1 MDEIAS
7 FWNYHEMQQDMEELK
22 HVLLET
28 SLELERLRAEA
39 SDEMRKNKEYTK
51 QLIQL
56 LKITCKERDEARE
69 QLQKLLSSTGM
80 TMMPSESNVS
90 SSVESFPDAAIVSSP
105 AQLLL
110 QDCNSNNYVNISGN
124 GETMGEMERLLK
136 GKPLPQKG
144 KLLQAVLDAGPLL
157 QTVMVAGPLPR
168 WRNPPQAKPF
178 LIPPVNVKG
187 IETEN
192 TMFRLQNSPSYPCY
206 FETSCG
212 NSEMLSSGVQFPRMV
227 PPGHYGHL
235 GKRQRLQ

>member
-28 SLELERLRAEA
+28 SLELERLRGEA
-39 SDEMRKNKEYTK
+39 SEEMRRNKEYTK

-69 QLQKLLSSTGM
+69 QLQKLLGGTGM
-80 TMMPSESNVS
+80 MTPSESNVS
-90 SSVESFPDAAIVSSP
+90 SSVESFPEAAVVSSP

-110 QDCNSNNYVNISGN
+110 QYCNSNNYVSGN

-192 TMFRLQNSPSYPCY
+192 TTFRPQNSPSYPCY

-212 NSEMLSSGVQFPRMV
+212 NSEMFSSAVHYPRMV